1 MVIEGNSRKNVLER
15 QQTAVRDTCSRK
27 RPDDFSQQLGPRPR
41 SWPIMTLS
49 SLNCFGGRTT
59 KRTRR
64 RARSASLDLLCSA
77 EDREPGHQSIFYTQL
92 TSPLDTLLRPHGVE
106 EEGEAAVLI
115 RNSLNTLQQSRP
127 PRGSNL
133 SNEPGDRVGTAQ
145 SDSDESGYRVGSAQ
159 SDSSN
164 KEGVC
169 LGVALC
175 DNNPS
180 PYDREGLPFRA
191 GDRIQILAMNP
202 SGLWRGRVHG
212 REGIFKF
219 IRVKLLDGEPRRKL
233 SVGWEEGGNRSAPSY
248 LSLGLVLANAGLAHL
263 APKLIL
269 NGYESVADLLELT
282 REDLGYLDI
291 TDEEHG
297 SCCAS
302 AVSLLDRLTASS
314 RSVDNID
321 DCQNGIGGTSDQ
333 SESDLK
339 SRDTARSLASKT
351 SSEDDLAGDKNSSA
365 APSLLAKD
373 GVSQWPWQES
383 FLFRHLQQTVTIRL

>member
-164 KEGVC
+164 KEGLC

-191 GDRIQILAMNP
+191 GDRIQILTMNP
-202 SGLWRGRVHG
+202 NGLWRGRVHG

-219 IRVKLLDGEPRRKL
+219 IRVKLLH
-233 SVGWEEGGNRSAPSY
+233 EGGQRRHSLDCHPTSTRADHYDVGNI
-248 LSLGLVLANAGLAHL
+248 LSEAHL
-263 APKLIL
+263 EYLAPLLIL
-269 NGYESVADLLELT
+269 NGFDSVSDVMAITED
-282 REDLGYLDI
+282 DLGYLGI
-291 TDEEHG
+291 TGDEQKRILE
-297 SCCAS
+297 
-302 AVSLLDRLTASS
+302 AVSDRIYGSSSKNRGKAVQLAQKVPKERTQQPRPSLYNRFSWHPSYAKLLDEPLKRPVSAEVGGLNNHRWLHHYKRKSS
-314 RSVDNID
+314 
-321 DCQNGIGGTSDQ
+321 QNVRGFGPLVLEDGAK
-333 SESDLK
+333 ES
-339 SRDTARSLASKT
+339 
-351 SSEDDLAGDKNSSA
+351 
-365 APSLLAKD
+365 
-373 GVSQWPWQES
+373 
-383 FLFRHLQQTVTIRL
+383 